1 MGSTFKQ
8 PWRSRMQVTKVKLGW
23 SHRPKKTA
31 WSWWIYDPSSHPI
44 LHGKPRNP
52 LGVAPWQHPKHVAMG
67 SPCSSY
73 WFPSR
78 DSLLLSWVS
87 RLNYTAQA
95 SPVACFTSLIQ
106 ESLGKLA
113 FKEPRVHSR
122 RNSENWFTPIFGSL
136 KARPVSITKS
146 SVHQLHEPNSGTW
159 QLKKHRPSHS
169 FFVFPRAHWLVVH

>member
-1 MGSTFKQ
+1 MVYKPLTKWDPHSNSHEDPECKWQ
-8 PWRSRMQVTKVKLGW
+8 RWNWVEVTAQ
-23 SHRPKKTA
+23 KKRLDAGEFMTPQA
-31 WSWWIYDPSSHPI
+31 TSI

-67 SPCSSY
+67 RPCSSY

-95 SPVACFTSLIQ
+95 SPLACFTSLIQ

-122 RNSENWFTPIFGSL
+122 RNSENWFT
-136 KARPVSITKS
+136 ITKS

-159 QLKKHRPSHS
+159 QLKRHRPSHS
-169 FFVFPRAHWLVVH
+169 FFFAFPRAHWLVIH